1 MPADRAIFQQGHL
14 TPLRVGQHC
23 ISLHSFK
30 TTQMKLSLPL
40 MLLASLPTLSH
51 KDLESVGKR
60 VWQNEAAGKVEGLT
74 DWNKN
79 EHFASM
85 GIGHFIWYPP
95 GPKGPFEESF
105 PALVAYLKKEGV
117 HLPDWLNERTECP
130 WADRASFIADAGS
143 TKMRQLRELLTA
155 TLSEQS
161 AFLAQRLERALP
173 SMLESMPAQKRAKLK
188 ANFERLGASGK
199 GRFALIDYVNFKG
212 EGVKPSERYNG
223 EGWGLLQ
230 VLDAM
235 PADGSVK
242 DFSDAAA
249 KVLTQRVKNSPP
261 QRGESNWL
269 PGWLNRVRAYA
280 DQ

>member
-1 MPADRAIFQQGHL
+1 
-14 TPLRVGQHC
+14 
-23 ISLHSFK
+23 
-30 TTQMKLSLPL
+30 
-40 MLLASLPTLSH
+40 
-51 KDLESVGKR
+51 
-60 VWQNEAAGKVEGLT
+60 
-74 DWNKN
+74 
-79 EHFASM
+79 
-85 GIGHFIWYPP
+85 
-95 GPKGPFEESF
+95 
-105 PALVAYLKKEGV
+105 
-117 HLPDWLNERTECP
+117 
-130 WADRASFIADAGS
+130 
-143 TKMRQLRELLTA
+143 MRQLRELLTG